1 MSQPPLP
8 PLPWALSTYASPA
21 LTMLDSSPGLPHAL
35 VVLPGLTDTLGSL
48 PYTDALVR
56 ALHPLGVAVVLPQL
70 SSGLGGW
77 GVASVEADA
86 REAAA
91 AVAALRARGR
101 RAVFLL
107 GHSTG
112 CQDIMAFLSAP
123 RAPECAVQGAVL
135 QAPCSDRLDWEEG
148 SDDEAAQAQLE
159 EATRLVRAGQGSTLL
174 PRAVAAPRPAHAVGR
189 TGSEPM
195 GANGANITDP
205 PTTAYRYWSLY
216 APGGDD
222 DYFSGD
228 LPESSQR
235 AIWQRALEGLRRQ
248 WNDEAEVPGRPELLA
263 LCGDEE

>member
-91 AVAALRARGR
+91 AEGLAK
-101 RAVFLL
+101 
-107 GHSTG
+107 
-112 CQDIMAFLSAP
+112 Q
-123 RAPECAVQGAVL
+123 
-135 QAPCSDRLDWEEG
+135 QAPA
-148 SDDEAAQAQLE
+148 AAQQQAAPAEQ
-159 EATRLVRAGQGSTLL
+159 QGPELGECERRMRETLL
-174 PRAVAAPRPAHAVGR
+174 LIR
-189 TGSEPM
+189 
-195 GANGANITDP
+195 
-205 PTTAYRYWSLY
+205 L
-216 APGGDD
+216 
-222 DYFSGD
+222 
-228 LPESSQR
+228 LSQDR
-235 AIWQRALEGLRRQ
+235 WT
-248 WNDEAEVPGRPELLA
+248 
-263 LCGDEE
+263 